1 MDFLFCSSF
10 FLYFSLIILVGIY
23 SYLKQNKSS
32 DFFLGNRTLSFW
44 VSAIATNATDM
55 SLWLFMAYPYLI
67 YQVGV
72 PGVWEGLGLMFGTFL
87 NWHFIAPKLRTL
99 TESYNA
105 STIIDFFSKRFN
117 DKKGILTITCTSMAL
132 IFFTIY
138 ISAGIVAFGR
148 LFSSIFDLEYST
160 CITIGTA
167 IVALYTILGG
177 FVAVSLNNFLKGI
190 FILLAIVIV
199 PAVAFAK
206 VGGFAGISLAAAR
219 EGRSL
224 FLFEEFSFT
233 ALWTT
238 ALSGLLSW
246 GISYPGQLHILVNFM
261 GIKKVDEISQAK
273 YLSSAWQTIALASA
287 TLTGLIGIAYFK
299 VGSINPELLFR
310 TLTTDLF
317 GSFWSGFILCA
328 VLAAGIASIAIQI
341 LFLATTLAHDIYKRF
356 FNPNTS
362 INNLLFISRSTV
374 ILVSGIAWLLALHQ
388 QNTIHA
394 LVKHAWTGLGCSF
407 GPLVIAALY
416 GKKIT
421 AFAATMGVLVGGVM
435 VLASSKLGFS
445 PTDPKL
451 PFTVGSLIIF
461 GISYISNI
469 SKPEKRN

>member
-1 MDFLFCSSF
+1 
-10 FLYFSLIILVGIY
+10 
-23 SYLKQNKSS
+23 
-32 DFFLGNRTLSFW
+32 
-44 VSAIATNATDM
+44 
-55 SLWLFMAYPYLI
+55 
-67 YQVGV
+67 
-72 PGVWEGLGLMFGTFL
+72 
-87 NWHFIAPKLRTL
+87 
-99 TESYNA
+99 
-105 STIIDFFSKRFN
+105 
-117 DKKGILTITCTSMAL
+117 
-132 IFFTIY
+132 
-138 ISAGIVAFGR
+138 
-148 LFSSIFDLEYST
+148 
-160 CITIGTA
+160 
-167 IVALYTILGG
+167 
-177 FVAVSLNNFLKGI
+177 
-190 FILLAIVIV
+190 
-199 PAVAFAK
+199 
-206 VGGFAGISLAAAR
+206 
-219 EGRSL
+219 
-224 FLFEEFSFT
+224 
-233 ALWTT
+233 
-238 ALSGLLSW
+238 
-246 GISYPGQLHILVNFM
+246 M